1 MGQKS
6 ISMNSSVFHGLP
18 QRPSLLSGLQQH
30 PAPVITAEDPNAPRD
45 KSQYEFHRE
54 EHRESRGD
62 PHQIRGCRKK
72 PWDPQSSP
80 LSVGG
85 IPTPLKNMKLSWE
98 G

>member
-1 MGQKS
+1 MATYLESIDQKY
-6 ISMNSSVFHGLP
+6 ISMNSFFSAHGLLAP
-18 QRPSLLSGLQQH
+18 AHIPLSGLQQH

-72 PWDPQSSP
+72 HR
-80 LSVGG
+80 
-85 IPTPLKNMKLSWE
+85 IPSRHH
-98 G
+98 